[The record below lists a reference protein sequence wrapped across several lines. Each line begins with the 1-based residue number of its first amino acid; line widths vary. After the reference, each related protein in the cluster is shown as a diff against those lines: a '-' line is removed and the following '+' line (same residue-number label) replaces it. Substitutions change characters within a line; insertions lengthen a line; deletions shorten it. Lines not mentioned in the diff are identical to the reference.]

1 MAISTTFSPTAAIT
15 IYRSRSSRNL
25 FNWLPSQ
32 TSSYSRITA
41 NSLLNTKPNPP
52 KQSIFSNFNKFT
64 VYRTKISHRLES
76 NTSGRYSFC
85 GNNICAI
92 ATDPLKAE
100 AKMTATVA
108 CIEDGSLLVNG
119 KVLLESVP
127 QNVAV
132 YPVNDGSP
140 SSSAAFVG
148 AGSSIPS
155 SRHVFSLG
163 VLQ

>member
-1 MAISTTFSPTAAIT
+1 MAISTTFSRPTAAVT
-15 IYRSRSSRNL
+15 IYRSRSSRNF
-25 FNWLPSQ
+25 FNWF
-32 TSSYSRITA
+32 SSYPRITA

-52 KQSIFSNFNKFT
+52 KQFIFSNVNKFSLYNT
-64 VYRTKISHRLES
+64 RISHGLES
-76 NTSGRYSFC
+76 YTSRRNSFR
-85 GNNICAI
+85 GKSFCAI
-92 ATDPLKAE
+92 AADPLKTE
-100 AKMTATVA
+100 AKMTVA
-108 CIEDGSLLVNG
+108 AAPCIEDGSLLVNG
-119 KVLLESVP
+119 KVVLESVP